1 MFNSKTFHYFK
12 RIFSFLSQS
21 RRKEF
26 FALIPFALF
35 AGISEVLVLAII
47 SRLFNFLSDQPRES
61 LPFLSNIINFDPKYK
76 IILLIISFIV
86 FSWISSIIK
95 LYVKAKQ
102 LRLKANIWRD
112 LSELALKNLLS
123 KQYEFFIENKSSDL
137 SAQVL
142 LSIERV
148 SEKIVLPILK
158 TLSGL
163 FLIISISIAVLTFAK
178 LPALILIMGLLLGF
192 LLISLSIIP
201 YIRFATKK
209 RLEVELASNNII
221 NESLNSIIDVKLT
234 KSEKFFNKKF
244 HTLGKNIV
252 PAIWKGETLPEIPR
266 ALIEPFGITLI
277 FIIGIVPSLLTSD
290 ISEISK
296 VIPFLA
302 TIAAACLKLTPPL
315 QDTFK
320 GYTSIRGGL
329 PDLELT
335 LKLINLDKFTLDKKT
350 INKQSTNN
358 FIFPQKSIKL
368 KNISYKYPSSYKNA
382 ISNLSLNIDIGSRVA
397 FVGST
402 GSGKT
407 TTANLILQLLRPIQ
421 GNILLDDIP
430 LETNNIDHWQSNC
443 AYVQQSFYLPSSS
456 ILENVA
462 FAIDKDKIDINAVW
476 KAIEFA
482 KLKEFVESLPKGLKT
497 NIGESGIKLS
507 GGQRQRI
514 SIARAF
520 YRNSKLLI
528 LDEATSALDNKTESE
543 VMSSID
549 LIGNKCT
556 LIIIAHRLSTVR
568 NSDKIFE
575 FNSGKIIN
583 SGSFSELCEK
593 SESFQDLNFL
603 ENNILQG

>member
-1 MFNSKTFHYFK
+1 MFKSETFYYFK
-12 RIFSFLSQS
+12 KIFSFLPQE
-21 RRKEF
+21 RKKEF

-35 AGISEVLVLAII
+35 AGISEVFVLAIV
-47 SRLFNFLSDQPRES
+47 SRLFNFLSNQPRES
-61 LPFLSNIINFDPKYK
+61 IPFLSNIFNFDPKYK
-76 IILLIISFIV
+76 IILLIIGFIV
-86 FSWISSIIK
+86 ISWISSIIK
-95 LYVKAKQ
+95 LYVRAKQ
-102 LRLKANIWRD
+102 LKLKANIWRD

-123 KQYEFFIENKSSDL
+123 QHYEFFIENKSTDL
-137 SAQVL
+137 SAKVL

-158 TLSGL
+158 TVSGL

-178 LPALILIMGLLLGF
+178 LPALILILGLLLGF
-192 LLISLSIIP
+192 LLISSSLIP

-209 RLEVELASNNII
+209 RLEVELLSNDII

-234 KSEKFFNKKF
+234 KSEKFFTKKF
-244 HTLGKNIV
+244 NNLGKNIV
-252 PAIWKGETLPEIPR
+252 PSIWKGETFPEIPR

-277 FIIGIVPSLLTSD
+277 FIIGIVPPLLTSD

-329 PDLELT
+329 PDLEVT
-335 LKLINLDKFTLDKKT
+335 LKLINLDKSNINKKLINKKT
-350 INKQSTNN
+350 RNN
-358 FIFPQKSIKL
+358 FIFPQRNIKL
-368 KNISYKYPSSYKNA
+368 QNISFKYPNSNKNA

-407 TTANLILQLLRPIQ
+407 TTVNLILQLLRPLK
-421 GNILLDDIP
+421 GNILLDDEP
-430 LETNNIDHWQSNC
+430 LESQNITNWQNNC

-462 FAIDKDKIDINAVW
+462 FAIDKKEINIDAVW

-482 KLKEFVESLPKGLKT
+482 KLKDLVETLPKGLET
-497 NIGESGIKLS
+497 SIGESGIKLS
-507 GGQRQRI
+507 GGQRQRLA
-514 SIARAF
+514 IARAF

-543 VMSSID
+543 VMNSIN
-549 LIGNKCT
+549 LIGNNCT
-556 LIIIAHRLSTVR
+556 LIIIAHRLSTIR

-575 FNSGKIIN
+575 FNSGKLIN
-583 SGSFSELCEK
+583 SGCFSELCQK
-593 SESFQDLNFL
+593 SESFKDLNYL